1 MSYRF
6 VFVIL
11 AGLLALSGLTL
22 VGSSLGS
29 DRGATLVGLAH
40 DDHDDDD
47 AAEEAAEA
55 TEEAI
60 EIAEEI
66 AEEAAEATE
75 EALDDL
81 ADREGDEDGEGD
93 GVPAAAGVAGDPVE
107 TLEVRMAGE
116 RFTPAVITVEVG
128 QTVTFINDDD
138 DEHTATGTTF
148 DTGPLQP
155 GESATVT
162 FDQVGTFDY
171 ICQFHADMRGQVIV
185 TGATSGGTP
194 DAAESS
200 PAASPEA
207 SPVASPDVAATP
219 EAVPD
224 RVEIDI
230 VDFAFEPSSL
240 TIPAGT
246 TVIWTNT
253 GVAPHTVTGDFAD
266 SGILEPGQ
274 TFEWSFTDA
283 GTFPYLCSLHPQM
296 TAEIIVDPNAR
307 IPDGS

>member
-6 VFVIL
+6 VFVII

-40 DDHDDDD
+40 DYHDDDD

-81 ADREGDEDGEGD
+81 ADREGDDA
-93 GVPAAAGVAGDPVE
+93 PPAAGVAGEPVE
-107 TLEVRMAGE
+107 TLVVRMSGE
-116 RFTPAVITVEVG
+116 MFTPSVITVEVG

-162 FDQVGTFDY
+162 FDQTGTFDY
-171 ICQFHADMRGQVIV
+171 ICQFHADMRGQVVV
-185 TGATSGGTP
+185 TGPTSGATP

-207 SPVASPDVAATP
+207 SPVASPQVAATP
-219 EAVPD
+219 AVTID

-230 VDFAFEPSSL
+230 VDFAFEPSSV
-240 TIPAGT
+240 TIAPGT

-253 GVAPHTVTGDFAD
+253 GVAPHTVTGDFDD

-274 TFEWSFTDA
+274 TYEWTFTDA
-283 GTFPYLCSLHPQM
+283 GTFPYVCSLHPQM